1 MRKILSAALT
11 AASVTVL
18 MSGTAKSEA
27 LVFIDKS
34 ARPELAACNAQTD
47 WKADCHVHDGGIY
60 HQLTVNR
67 PTQPHASIEFN
78 EFRRAL
84 HGR

>member
-1 MRKILSAALT
+1 MWKLISSILGAVSIVAL
-11 AASVTVL
+11 AS
-18 MSGTAKSEA
+18 GNANSEA
-27 LVFIDKS
+27 LVSIDKS
-34 ARPELAACNAQTD
+34 ARPELSACKAQTD
-47 WKADCHVHDGGIY
+47 WTADCHVHDGGTY